1 MAVKSGFF
9 MSVNGDRRYDAAFF
23 AEYFSTFIGNGIF
36 PNPSTN
42 LQVVEGSNMRTIV
55 KAGKAWINGYYLH
68 NDSDL
73 VLQHGVAHGTMKR
86 IDRIVVRWN
95 VLTRQM
101 VIEILKG
108 TNATSPVAPAI
119 TRDTNYYDL
128 VLADVY
134 INAGTIQITQ
144 ANITDQRLN
153 SALCG
158 VVTQT
163 VKTVDTTT
171 LFNQYQSWINQQK
184 ANYEAELA
192 TWMTAQKDGF
202 ASWRN
207 TQQTAFT
214 NWMVAEKAGFDDWS
228 SAQQAAFTNW
238 TATQKGDFES
248 WRNTQQTSF
257 ADWMKTEKNGF
268 GSWRDTQRTTFANW
282 RLNEEG
288 NFETWRNSQQ
298 AGFSDWMTTEKNVFE
313 NWIDVQQTTFE
324 NWKAT
329 EEGDFG
335 SWRNAQQTSFTDW
348 MAAEKSEFDAWF
360 ENLQEVLNGDVV
372 ANLQNQ
378 ITNHVNS
385 RNNPHGVTS
394 QQVNEIAP
402 LLVTVLPSAYPK
414 GVTVFNMPPTE
425 TAAWQD
431 ALGVTGD
438 NYGTVLTCKGDRNT
452 VTQRITFTP
461 SSNTAESVTYERDST
476 ASNWRNFKKTLSQTD
491 YNALNLEMGKKA
503 NKTQEGWIHP
513 VLFNGWTTP
522 SGRVTR
528 YFKDEFGMVHVEGT
542 MQGGTSNTLFT
553 LPQGYR
559 PSVALYESA
568 IVWDSVSAISSGL
581 LMLDTSG
588 TLQITSSPRFKFT
601 IFSFSFRAG
610 N

>member
-9 MSVNGDRRYDAAFF
+9 MSVKGDRRYDASFF
-23 AEYFSTFIGNGIF
+23 AEYFASFIGNGIF

-134 INAGTIQITQ
+134 INAGTVQITQ

-192 TWMTAQKDGF
+192 TWTTAQKDGF

-207 TQQTAFT
+207 TQQTAFA
-214 NWMVAEKAGFDDWS
+214 NWMVAEKAEFDDWS

-298 AGFSDWMTTEKNVFE
+298 AGFSDWMTNEKNVFE

-335 SWRNAQQTSFTDW
+335 SWRNAQQTSFTSW
-348 MAAEKSEFDAWF
+348 MAAEKSEFDTWF
-360 ENLQEVLNGDVV
+360 ANLQIILSGDIV

-378 ITNHVNS
+378 IDQHKTDDARHNS
-385 RNNPHGVTS
+385 
-394 QQVNEIAP
+394 
-402 LLVTVLPSAYPK
+402 
-414 GVTVFNMPPTE
+414 
-425 TAAWQD
+425 
-431 ALGVTGD
+431 
-438 NYGTVLTCKGDRNT
+438 YG
-452 VTQRITFTP
+452 I
-461 SSNTAESVTYERDST
+461 SNTADTFAAKSVSCPGFALSEGARIAVKSTYGNKV
-476 ASNWRNFKKTLSQTD
+476 SNATLNVNNTGAKPIYQNGTVGATWSAKEVVEFVYDGTNW
-491 YNALNLEMGKKA
+491 NAIAPPKVLIDALSVEINKKA
-503 NKTQEGWIHP
+503 NKTQEGWIAP
-513 VLFNGWTTP
+513 VLLNGWTTP
-522 SGRVTR
+522 SARVTR

-542 MQGGTSNTLFT
+542 MQDGTSTTLFT

-559 PSVALYESA
+559 PSAALYEAA
-568 IVWDSVSAISSGL
+568 IVWDSTSAISSGL

-588 TLQITSSPRFKFT
+588 NLQITSSPRFKYI